1 MPSPAVTKDDQWT
14 VRRIIEWTTGH
25 LKNHGSETP
34 RLDAEILL
42 AHARNCRRIELYT
55 RFDEPLTD
63 PQRAAMR
70 DLVRRRA
77 QSEPVA
83 YLVGHRE
90 FFSLDFRVTPDVLVP
105 RPDTETLVLEL
116 LDRVRAIEN
125 PRLLDI
131 GTGSG
136 CIAVSAAVN
145 LPTARVTA
153 IDISPNALAI
163 ARENAETHNVLERM
177 RFLEGD
183 LFGSVPAGETF
194 HAIASNPPYI
204 RAEELESLQADVR
217 LHEPRLALISGPEG
231 LEVIRRIVDEAPSR
245 LVAGGTLLFEFSPEQ
260 AGAVEELLQASSS
273 YRDIKLVK
281 DLTNRPRVAVA
292 VKN

>member
-1 MPSPAVTKDDQWT
+1 MPSPPVTKDDQWT

-25 LKNHGSETP
+25 LKNHGSDTP

-42 AHARNCRRIELYT
+42 AYARNCRRIDLYT

-63 PQRAAMR
+63 PQRATMR

-77 QSEPVA
+77 QAEPVA

-90 FFSLDFRVTPDVLVP
+90 FFSLEFRVTKDVLVP

-116 LDRVRAIEN
+116 LDRVRGIET

-136 CIAVSAAVN
+136 CIAVAAAVN
-145 LPTARVTA
+145 LPTANVTA
-153 IDISPNALAI
+153 IDISPKALEI
-163 ARENAETHNVLERM
+163 ARENAETHNVLDRM

-183 LFGSVPAGETF
+183 LFSPLPAGEQF

-204 RAEELESLQADVR
+204 RAEELATLQDDVKK
-217 LHEPRLALISGPEG
+217 HEPQLALISGPLG
-231 LEVIRRIVDEAPSR
+231 LEIIRRLVTDAPSR
-245 LVAGGTLLFEFSPEQ
+245 LVPGGLLLFEFSPEQ
-260 AGAVEELLQASSS
+260 AGAVEELLNANGS

-292 VKN
+292 VRM